1 MNYYSRFL
9 IVKERLFNNTKKLLT
24 IYHNSI
30 TLENLD
36 NTEKEIINFEDI
48 TSIEFE
54 KKKEKEFKITYLTQ
68 PINTSLLNKKKVE
81 VSITYNCSYRINL

>member
-54 KKKEKEFKITYLTQ
+54 KKKRK
-68 PINTSLLNKKKVE
+68 
-81 VSITYNCSYRINL
+81 RI

>member
-1 MNYYSRFL
+1 MNYIARFL

-36 NTEKEIINFEDI
+36 NTEKETINFEDI
-48 TSIEFE
+48 TSIEFD
-54 KKKEKEFKITYLTQ
+54 KKKDKEFKITYLTQ
-68 PINTSLLNKKKVE
+68 PVNTSLLNKKKVE
-81 VSITYNCSYRINL
+81 FSIIYNYS

>member
-1 MNYYSRFL
+1 MNYIARFL

-36 NTEKEIINFEDI
+36 NTEKETINFEDI
-48 TSIEFE
+48 TSIEFD
-54 KKKEKEFKITYLTQ
+54 KKKDKEFKITYLTQ
-68 PINTSLLNKKKVE
+68 PVNTSLLNKKK
-81 VSITYNCSYRINL
+81 SKSQ

>member
-36 NTEKEIINFEDI
+36 NTEKETI
-48 TSIEFE
+48 TQS
-54 KKKEKEFKITYLTQ
+54 
-68 PINTSLLNKKKVE
+68 P
-81 VSITYNCSYRINL
+81 